1 VKGRKGRGETARGR
15 GAEARDRGSATDRLA
30 PLAPGFYRRP
40 AREVARDLL
49 GRYLVRRLPDGERLV
64 LRLVETEAY
73 QGEGDRASHAWA
85 GPVTPRSRRLFREGG
100 RAYVYLIYGM
110 HHCLNAVAGSAE
122 DGQAVLLRAGEPVA
136 GEERMRA
143 LRGLAP
149 GADTQQGRAA
159 GRPLRPG
166 DLAGGP
172 GRLCQALAVDGAF
185 DSVPLWEG
193 DLLVTA
199 GEPVPDERV
208 VRGPR
213 IGVAYAGEA
222 AEWPLRFAIAGHAH
236 MSKPKIG

>member
-1 VKGRKGRGETARGR
+1 VSVE
-15 GAEARDRGSATDRLA
+15 E
-30 PLAPGFYRRP
+30 PLPPELYRRP

-49 GRYLVRRLPDGERLV
+49 GRYLVRYLPDGERLV

-100 RAYVYLIYGM
+100 HAYVYLIYGM
-110 HHCLNAVAGSAE
+110 HHCLNAVAGGAD

-143 LRGLAP
+143 LRRLGPEEEA
-149 GADTQQGRAA
+149 GQERASA
-159 GRPLRPG
+159 RSLRPG

-172 GRLCQALAVDGAF
+172 GRLCQALAVDRSF
-185 DSVPLWEG
+185 DGVPLWEG
-193 DLLVTA
+193 DLVIA
-199 GEPVPDERV
+199 HGEPVPDREV

-213 IGVAYAGEA
+213 VGVAYAGEA
-222 AEWPLRFAIAGHAH
+222 AEWPLRFAVRGHPH
-236 MSKPKIG
+236 VSRPRIS

>member
-1 VKGRKGRGETARGR
+1 MSVE
-15 GAEARDRGSATDRLA
+15 E
-30 PLAPGFYRRP
+30 PLAPEFYRRA

-100 RAYVYLIYGM
+100 HAYVYLIYGM
-110 HHCLNAVAGSAE
+110 HHCLNAVAGGAD

-143 LRGLAP
+143 LRRLGP
-149 GADTQQGRAA
+149 GGDGGRARA
-159 GRPLRPG
+159 GGRPLRPG

-172 GRLCQALAVDGAF
+172 GRLCQALAVDRSF
-185 DSVPLWEG
+185 DGVPLWEG
-193 DLLVTA
+193 DLVIA
-199 GEPVPDERV
+199 RGEPVPDREV

-213 IGVAYAGEA
+213 VGVAYAGEA
-222 AEWPLRFAIAGHAH
+222 AEWPLRFAVRGHPH
-236 MSKPKIG
+236 VSRPRIP